1 MRLKIVIF
9 GLMFG
14 IVIYIVSLI
23 YVLNIEDSFKTK
35 KIINTIGVIQI
46 ETYGLISK
54 KEKMVFIKS
63 PFSIVIEFI
72 PNKDIDREL
81 IIKKLEIEQGNIKK
95 TLVDKPIKED
105 GFYYDSEHIALE
117 NKDFMVKLEYQIKT
131 KDKIIDG
138 KIETKMKYE
147 RKIYLTCPL
156 WEAMMG
162 I

>member
-1 MRLKIVIF
+1 MRLRIVMF
-9 GLMFG
+9 GLMLG

-95 TLVDKPIKED
+95 L
-105 GFYYDSEHIALE
+105 
-117 NKDFMVKLEYQIKT
+117 
-131 KDKIIDG
+131 
-138 KIETKMKYE
+138 
-147 RKIYLTCPL
+147 
-156 WEAMMG
+156 
-162 I
+162 

>member
-1 MRLKIVIF
+1 MRLRIVMF
-9 GLMFG
+9 GLMLG

-117 NKDFMVKLEYQIKT
+117 NKDFIVKLEYQIKT

-138 KIETKMKYE
+138 KIETKMEYE

-156 WEAMMG
+156 WDAMMS